1 MVDYIDHK
9 IAHGLCMVDY
19 IDHKIAHGLCTHTNY
34 VRVYKIERLV
44 MRISHRIQQHSEYP
58 LLYRL
63 YIMDVSLHSPKS
75 CRSYRETDSAPK
87 TPPQPIRPSWS
98 SSSDEGRLE
107 ESVLSSPMT
116 DVSFDIIN
124 TGSYNNTRS
133 TVYMES
139 RRPAS
144 RHLRNSRDSPNSS
157 HNGFARQSHDY
168 ARQSH
173 DYARKGDSSS
183 HILPPRMA
191 EEDICIE
198 HINGV
203 DVLVYDPYN
212 PVNREITQSV
222 VQDLLATYGIQT
234 PIHNFNLYRRA
245 FVHRSYTKSPIAE
258 NALNNITIS
267 PKPDNCIPLSTKSNE
282 RLEFIGDGVLE
293 CITKYYLYCRFPKE
307 NEGFMTEK
315 KIALVKN
322 EAIGRIALEMGLHR
336 WFILSRHTEEKMT
349 RTNIKKLGC
358 LFESFL
364 GALFLDCN
372 KVTESDDADA
382 VVGSG
387 DLCQH
392 GFMCGPGFQFA
403 QIFITHVFDK
413 HIDWVE
419 LIQTDDN
426 FKNILQVKIQKEF
439 KNTPEYLHIHPYNN
453 EDGYHMGVYI
463 CLGQPIHAWHR
474 GHADSVHIS
483 QFPTYQS
490 IHEYV
495 HIRGSVLVFLGEG
508 THKIKKK
515 AEQIACE
522 MGSTALERC
531 KMN

>member
-1 MVDYIDHK
+1 MKESDAHSDTPPPPIRNMRSGSSGGSEYYASPVIEKNRDLVDYHTPKMDATP
-9 IAHGLCMVDY
+9 IA
-19 IDHKIAHGLCTHTNY
+19 
-34 VRVYKIERLV
+34 
-44 MRISHRIQQHSEYP
+44 
-58 LLYRL
+58 
-63 YIMDVSLHSPKS
+63 
-75 CRSYRETDSAPK
+75 DS
-87 TPPQPIRPSWS
+87 QWC
-98 SSSDEGRLE
+98 
-107 ESVLSSPMT
+107 SPMT
-116 DVSFDIIN
+116 DASFRDDMMDAILN
-124 TGSYNNTRS
+124 SGWKDPLPNSTRTDENNGSYHTMHNNNNMNRS
-133 TVYMES
+133 SKHPYTNLHS
-139 RRPAS
+139 
-144 RHLRNSRDSPNSS
+144 SRDSIKSNNSS
-157 HNGFARQSHDY
+157 HGTTR
-168 ARQSH
+168 
-173 DYARKGDSSS
+173 SSS
-183 HILPPRMA
+183 RTSRAP
-191 EEDICIE
+191 
-198 HINGV
+198 
-203 DVLVYDPYN
+203 
-212 PVNREITQSV
+212 S
-222 VQDLLATYGIQT
+222 YGIHA

-245 FVHRSYTKSPIAE
+245 FVHRSYTKSPSVE
-258 NALNNITIS
+258 NSLNNITIS
-267 PKPDNCIPLSTKSNE
+267 PKPDNCLPLSTKSNE

-336 WFILSRHTEEKMT
+336 WFILSRHAEEKMT

-358 LFESFL
+358 LFEAFL

-372 KVTESDDADA
+372 KVTESDDPDGVVDA
-382 VVGSG
+382 G
-387 DLCQH
+387 DLCQN

-439 KNTPEYLHIHPYNN
+439 KNTPEYLHIHPYSA

-474 GHADSVHIS
+474 GHADSIHIN
-483 QFPTYQS
+483 QFPSYQS

-495 HIRGSVLVFLGEG
+495 YTHGSVLVFLGEG

-522 MGSTALERC
+522 MGSTALLS
-531 KMN
+531 KHSSLQSQIAK